1 MAKSQQLQQEHTP
14 GPQFH
19 RAIYGF
25 SFYLIFHTL
34 FLIYVVWAF
43 VPDTILADVFHLNY
57 LPDKYFALYIPVLI
71 LNGTALFAFLVYPTV
86 NMRLTPKMDSL
97 STIRDKFT
105 IRRCAKENCTSPRKM
120 SSKNVTGT
128 ASKWC
133 KRHDAGEDELFDE
146 ELISN
151 WCDCG
156 DEAQC
161 LIRTCPDQVERLR
174 RKKKMP
180 TVCDLDLADVSD
192 LLYG

>member
-1 MAKSQQLQQEHTP
+1 MTKPQPQQEHTP

-25 SFYLIFHTL
+25 SLYLIFNTL

-43 VPDTILADVFHLNY
+43 VPDRILSDVFHLNY

-71 LNGTALFAFLVYPTV
+71 LNATALFAFLVYPTI
-86 NMRLTPKMDSL
+86 NMRLTPTLDSL
-97 STIRDKFT
+97 STIKDRFT
-105 IRRCAKENCTSPRKM
+105 IRRCEKENCTSPRKM
-120 SSKNVTGT
+120 T
-128 ASKWC
+128 AKQKQTRWC
-133 KRHDAGEDELFDE
+133 KRHDEGEDGLFE
-146 ELISN
+146 EEMIAN

-156 DEAQC
+156 DESRC
-161 LIRTCPDQVERLR
+161 LIKSVPDHVEQLR

-180 TVCDLDLADVSD
+180 TVCDLDLAEVSD